1 MVNYREILRLKSLG
15 YSQRQIAASVHSSRH
30 TIRDVLS
37 LAANV
42 GIEWPLDQEATNEA
56 LHETLYPGRVAA
68 PNDRQLPDYHFIHKE
83 LAKPGVNLTLLWS
96 EYCEKC
102 YATGA
107 TPYMY
112 SQFCDKY
119 RHWARITKA
128 TMRIKHKPG
137 DVMQVD
143 WAGNT
148 IPVHDCVTG
157 EITKAYLFVAAL
169 PCSCYVYAQAC
180 MDMTANSWLS
190 CHVHAYEYFGGVTRL
205 LIPDNLKTGV
215 IKNTR
220 YETILN
226 RSYQEMAEHYDT
238 AIIPARVN
246 RPQDKSVAE
255 GSVKYAS
262 TWIIA
267 ALRNQKFFTIDE
279 LQRAVAEKLEELNHY
294 PFKKREGNRHSAYYG
309 EEQAFMKPLPVTP
322 FEPADW
328 SSATI
333 RFDYLISDGKN
344 KYSVPFDLIGETVD
358 IRLTQK
364 AVEAYYHG
372 SRVAAHSRSPVQLRD
387 PIIKKEHMPPEHQK
401 YLAYNSDDFLVWAM
415 SVGQSTTEVVKRF
428 LSSSKE
434 PEQGYKSCA
443 SLSKLADRYGND
455 RLENACD
462 RVLNYSHSPTIR
474 NISTILKNG
483 QDRLK
488 KEEQQTPA
496 TNSYGITRGAAY
508 YGKGGDQQ

>member
-15 YSQRQIAASVHSSRH
+15 YSQRQIAASVHSSRN
-30 TIRDVLS
+30 TVKDVLV
-37 LAANV
+37 LASSV
-42 GIEWPLDQEATNEA
+42 GIKWPLDEAATNES
-56 LHETLYPGRVAA
+56 LHEALYPGRVAISSG
-68 PNDRQLPDYHFIHKE
+68 RQLPDYPYIHKE

-102 YATGA
+102 YNAGA

-137 DVMQVD
+137 DTMQVD

-148 IPVHDCVTG
+148 IPVHDSVTG
-157 EITKAYLFVAAL
+157 EVDKAYLFIAAL
-169 PCSCYVYAQAC
+169 PCSCYVYAEAC
-180 MDMTANSWLS
+180 LDMTSASWLS

-220 YETILN
+220 NETILN

-238 AIIPARVN
+238 AIIPARVK
-246 RPQDKSVAE
+246 RPKDKSVAE

-279 LQRAVAEKLEELNHY
+279 VRRAVREKLEELNNY
-294 PFKKREGNRHSAYYG
+294 PFKKREGNRHSAYFD
-309 EEQAFMKPLPVTP
+309 EEQAFMKPLPVAP

-333 RFDYLISDGKN
+333 RPDYLITDGIN
-344 KYSVPFDLIGETVD
+344 KYSVPFDLIGETLD
-358 IRLTQK
+358 IRVTSK
-364 AVEAYYHG
+364 AVEAFYHG
-372 SRVAAHSRSPVQLRD
+372 SRVASHSRVHMQQRD
-387 PIIKKEHMPPEHQK
+387 PITKKEHMPSEHQK
-401 YLAYNSDDFLVWAM
+401 YLAYNKEDFLVWAM
-415 SVGQSTTEVVKRF
+415 SVGPKTTEVVERF
-428 LSSSKE
+428 LSSGKE

-443 SLSKLADRYGND
+443 SLSKLADSYSNN
-455 RLENACD
+455 RLEKACD
-462 RVLNYSHSPTIR
+462 RVLIYSNSPTIR
-474 NISTILKNG
+474 NIRTILKNG

-488 KEEQQTPA
+488 KEKPQPPSP
-496 TNSYGITRGAAY
+496 NSYGITRGAAY
-508 YGKGGDQQ
+508 YGKDGDQQ